1 MRTPCICVLLGA
13 AAVLGNTPKPA
24 RITGLVPS
32 ALKLPVEVGPALT
45 FGSPEYKAAVPRMAL
60 LRHVLLTHVSYLV
73 SIGIVQTA
81 VYTCLPHMRDA
92 GLLTHAQI
100 TRMLTAGTCAY
111 VFGKLSTA
119 QVLDLIHP
127 KAAFMSSVLAG
138 CIMCLSLASGAS
150 GVAAM
155 LAWAAYKFVSATAWP
170 ALVQMLQFWTSRA
183 DSVKAWSLYA
193 TASRTGA
200 VTATMAVGVLMQLS
214 SSGWRLALGATG
226 IASTLILLLIRFAVD
241 ETPTSV
247 IVDATNA
254 RVSGGLRKRHAT
266 DEATAAAAAQEKEQ
280 QQQKEQRAARRGGK
294 ARRDGRRPFLRS
306 YLGPPPAL
314 LEEQMRDAWM
324 DESVHLKPKTLLR
337 IFARRPNF
345 WLALSASMGYS
356 PIRQFEA
363 LIPLYLREAR
373 GKTSVSAIDASA
385 AATAYHLGYWLSA
398 GFGNP
403 FYARLAQGY
412 QLCLVFVLLACHVSN
427 LLFMAWSE
435 RPGSAGLSAPLQ
447 ALCMYLLGA
456 TIAVPATGVLN
467 IFAMDMGKADGSAM
481 LTSLQDAAG
490 ATGSVVFLR
499 VADALRARHGWSGV
513 LLLLAGCS
521 AWTLLCES
529 TLLFRDFLKFRKG
542 YVVNPVRTRRSV
554 PPPFREVY
562 PHPTSSSRS

>member
-1 MRTPCICVLLGA
+1 MRALTPCLCVLLGA

-24 RITGLVPS
+24 LITGMVPS

-45 FGSPEYKAAVPRMAL
+45 FGSPEYKAAVPRMSL

-100 TRMLTAGTCAY
+100 THMLTAGTCAY

-150 GVAAM
+150 GGAAM

-200 VTATMAVGVLMQLS
+200 VTATMAVGLLMQLS

-226 IASTLILLLIRFAVD
+226 IASALILLLIRFSVD
-241 ETPTSV
+241 ETPTGV
-247 IVDATNA
+247 IVSATNA
-254 RVSGGLRKRHAT
+254 RVSGGLRKQEEA
-266 DEATAAAAAQEKEQ
+266 DEPAAAAQQ
-280 QQQKEQRAARRGGK
+280 QPPVSRRGG
-294 ARRDGRRPFLRS
+294 RGRGRDRRRPLLRS
-306 YLGPPPAL
+306 YLGPPPTSQD
-314 LEEQMRDAWM
+314 EEQLRDAWM

-337 IFARRPNF
+337 LFARRPNF
-345 WLALSASMGYS
+345 WLALAASMGYS

-373 GKTSVSAIDASA
+373 GQTSASAIDASA

-412 QLCLVFVLLACHVSN
+412 QLCLVFALLACHAAN
-427 LLFMAWSE
+427 LLFMAWAE

-447 ALCMYLLGA
+447 ALCMYGLGA

-554 PPPFREVY
+554 PPPLREVY
-562 PHPTSSSRS
+562 PRDELER